1 MSHVDRNKAIRI
13 RNGNG
18 KGKGKGKK
26 RKTDPMSLAIPLEQ
40 SNQSDPTTDIREA
53 VSAVV
58 PEAAKLRS
66 LQSTLVQE
74 EWDVPV
80 VPHQS
85 LSKQDGI
92 ALVPRRDLADVIAR
106 VGFTAHKVAVLLTE
120 SPERLGLAGYHKER
134 VRIRL
139 LALNDDGERVET
151 SVMRYLVQIGF
162 GPHVQ
167 QVMQGSQADMFF
179 TLRKM
184 TGKMPE
190 ALGWPAGQK
199 PAALV
204 MTELTKHIPEEAICE
219 VQTRHD
225 GSSTF
230 YLRADFV
237 DTILRASGQGNFF
250 IKESSPT
257 TEFHLLWLDEEL
269 SLADALTMATDK
281 DCFGVARKG
290 GAARPKLAL
299 RFRNQ
304 EAMVAYAKSHGIRDT
319 SQYGRWKITGV
330 DITVGTY
337 GLLRFVVY
345 GIYGPS
351 GARWEKPKRQYFHS
365 MLQAIEHDR
374 IERCQI
380 PSIMAGDFNLELDD
394 SYPLKQCLRSRF

>member
-1 MSHVDRNKAIRI
+1 MDLDASRWHFTLAWHLSNVDRNKAIGI

-26 RKTDPMSLAIPLEQ
+26 GKAEPMSLAIPLEQ
-40 SNQSDPTTDIREA
+40 SSQSDPTAEIREA

-66 LQSTLVQE
+66 QSSLVQE
-74 EWDVPV
+74 EWDDPI

-106 VGFTAHKVAVLLTE
+106 VGFTAHKVAILLTE
-120 SPERLGLAGYHKER
+120 PPERLGLAGYHKER

-139 LALNDDGERVET
+139 LALNDDGDRVET

-162 GPHVQ
+162 GAHVQ
-167 QVMQGSQADMFF
+167 QVMQGDQADMYF

-190 ALGWPAGQK
+190 ALGRPAGQK

-204 MTELTKHIPEEAICE
+204 MTELTKHIPEEAISE

-225 GSSTF
+225 GSCTF
-230 YLRADFV
+230 YVHADFV

-250 IKESSPT
+250 VKESTPS
-257 TEFHLLWLDEEL
+257 TEYHLLWLEEEV
-269 SLADALTMATDK
+269 SLADALTMASDK
-281 DCFGVARKG
+281 ACFGVARKG

-299 RFRNQ
+299 RLRNQ
-304 EAMVAYAKSHGIRDT
+304 ESMAAFAKSNGIRDT
-319 SQYGRWKITGV
+319 SHYMADGRSPAWTS
-330 DITVGTY
+330 
-337 GLLRFVVY
+337 LLVHMDCW
-345 GIYGPS
+345 GS
-351 GARWEKPKRQYFHS
+351 WS
-365 MLQAIEHDR
+365 
-374 IERCQI
+374 
-380 PSIMAGDFNLELDD
+380 
-394 SYPLKQCLRSRF
+394 